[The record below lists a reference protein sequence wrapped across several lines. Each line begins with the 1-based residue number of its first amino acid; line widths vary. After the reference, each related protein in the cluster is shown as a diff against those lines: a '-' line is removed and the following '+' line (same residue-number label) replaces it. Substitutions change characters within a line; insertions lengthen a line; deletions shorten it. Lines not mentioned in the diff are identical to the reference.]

1 MVEETIEGIR
11 AAGRVAGL
19 IARNADDARAAID
32 KGVQY
37 VLVGATGLIMSGAKG
52 FVQRVRVG

>member
-1 MVEETIEGIR
+1 M
-11 AAGRVAGL
+11 AGL